1 MQRYDRTQVEPFRDH
16 FSSRSNEYATFRPTY
31 PRALIDFAASLAP
44 ARRRA
49 WDCATGNG
57 QAALLLADRFEHVI
71 ATDASTQQLANAG
84 AHPRVEYRLARAEE
98 SGLDEASIDLVT
110 IAQAVHWFDLERF
123 YAEVRRVLVQGGAI
137 AMWCYELTEF
147 EPRIDAAIHRFYSE
161 TVGPYWPPERGV
173 IESGYRTLPFP
184 FDEVATPKLAIES
197 EMTLDETLG
206 YLRTWS
212 ATRGFIEARGFDPVD
227 AFAHELAPLW
237 GPPSARKHARR
248 PLHVRA
254 GIVR

>member
-1 MQRYDRTQVEPFRDH
+1 MQLFHDH
-16 FSSRSNEYATFRPTY
+16 FSSRSNEYAAFRPTY
-31 PRALIDFAASLAP
+31 PRELIEFAASLAP

-57 QAALLLADRFEHVI
+57 QAAVLLAECFDHVI
-71 ATDASTQQLANAG
+71 ATDASAQQLANAS
-84 AHPRVEYRLARAEE
+84 AHPRAEYRVARAEQ
-98 SGLDEASIDLVT
+98 SGLGDASIDLVT

-123 YAEVRRVLVQGGAI
+123 YAEVRRVLVPGGAI

-147 EPRIDAAIHRFYSE
+147 EPRIDAAIHRFSSQ
-161 TVGPYWPPERGV
+161 TVGPYWPPERGA

-184 FDEVATPKLAIES
+184 FDEVAAPSFAILS
-197 EMTLDETLG
+197 EMSLDDTLG

-212 ATRGFIEARGFDPVD
+212 ATRGFIAAHGFDPVD

-237 GPPSARKHARR
+237 GPSTTRKHARR